1 MKGSNAKQNKALNLR
16 LALSQIVALGPIS
29 RVEIARNTN
38 LTKQTI
44 TNMVETLLEHD
55 LVSEVGIKKAEGA
68 GRPSKMLCFNEKA
81 AYSIAIRIMENEL
94 FVGMFKLN
102 GDCINSL
109 TTLFSHDE
117 LVSKAT
123 YLVNTLVNI
132 ENIDSSKV
140 LAVGLAMQDSNNFAL
155 DAHKVAKETQV
166 ALAESLNLPV
176 ALESTASACAAYQML
191 FGEAQ
196 TLQSF
201 VYVHIGNRVESS
213 VVYNRDILLGQNGLT
228 GALGDIF
235 VTPETD
241 NDTGEL
247 GRLNDFSS
255 LNSLKAALNI
265 DNQKHDDFLANLTAD
280 NKLLE
285 SWVNRA
291 EEPMR
296 IAIHTIESIFNSQ
309 TIILGGDINEW
320 LLDTLIKQLRPY
332 IPSIAQ
338 YGERQVI
345 RLIKT
350 PEVSQITQKGIATL
364 PLYAALGFEN
374 HHILYCPTA
383 LQATPLQ
390 ALIYALD
397 A

>member
-68 GRPSKMLCFNEKA
+68 GKPSKMLCFNEKA
-81 AYSIAIRIMENEL
+81 AHSIAIRIMENEL

-109 TTLFSHDE
+109 TTLFSPDE

>member
-68 GRPSKMLCFNEKA
+68 GKPSKMLCFNEKA

-109 TTLFSHDE
+109 TTLVSPDE

>member
-29 RVEIARNTN
+29 RVEISRNTN

-68 GRPSKMLCFNEKA
+68 GKPSKMLCFNEKA

-94 FVGMFKLN
+94 FVGIFKLN

-109 TTLFSHDE
+109 TTLCESSE
-117 LVSKAT
+117 LVSKAA
-123 YLVNTLVNI
+123 YLVNTLI
-132 ENIDSSKV
+132 DIDNIDSNKI
-140 LAVGLAMQDSNNFAL
+140 LGVGLAVQDSNNFAL
-155 DAHKVAKETQV
+155 DAHKAAKEMQT
-166 ALAESLNLPV
+166 ALANSLHLPV

-201 VYVHIGNRVESS
+201 VYVHIGNRIESS
-213 VVYNRDILLGQNGLT
+213 VVYNRNILLGQNGLT

-247 GRLNDFSS
+247 GRLNDFAS
-255 LNSLKAALNI
+255 LNSLKSTLNLAA
-265 DNQKHDDFLANLTAD
+265 QKHDDFLAQLSEENKPLTT
-280 NKLLE
+280 
-285 SWVNRA
+285 WVNRA
-291 EEPMR
+291 EEPLR

-320 LLDTLIKQLRPY
+320 LLETIIKQLRPY

-338 YGERQVI
+338 FGDRQVI

-350 PEVSQITQKGIATL
+350 PDVSQITQKGIATL
-364 PLYAALGFEN
+364 PLYAALGYEN
-374 HHILYCPTA
+374 QHVLFCPAT
-383 LQATPLQ
+383 LEPTPLQ
-390 ALIYALD
+390 SLIYGLD
-397 A
+397 E

>member
-44 TNMVETLLEHD
+44 TNMVETLLEYD

-68 GRPSKMLCFNEKA
+68 GKPSKMLCFNEKA
-81 AYSIAIRIMENEL
+81 AFSIAIRIMENEL
-94 FVGMFKLN
+94 FVGIFKLN

-109 TTLFSHDE
+109 TTLFAEGE

-123 YLVNTLVNI
+123 YLVNTLINI
-132 ENIDSSKV
+132 DNIDSNKV
-140 LAVGLAMQDSNNFAL
+140 LGVGLAIQDSNSFAL
-155 DAHKVAKETQV
+155 DAHKAAKETQI
-166 ALAESLNLPV
+166 ALANSLNLPV

-196 TLQSF
+196 TLHSF

-213 VVYNRDILLGQNGLT
+213 VVYQRNILLGQNGLT

-247 GRLNDFSS
+247 GRLNDFAS
-255 LNSLKAALNI
+255 LNSLKSALNLSV
-265 DNQKHDDFLANLTAD
+265 QKHDDFLAALNES
-280 NKLLE
+280 NKQLSL
-285 SWVNRA
+285 WVNRA

-296 IAIHTIESIFNSQ
+296 IAIHTIESMFNSQ

-320 LLDTLIKQLRPY
+320 LLETLIKQLRPY

-338 YGERQVI
+338 FGERQVI

-350 PEVSQITQKGIATL
+350 PDVSLITQKGIATL
-364 PLYAALGFEN
+364 PLYAALGYEN
-374 HHILYCPTA
+374 HHILYCPDI

-390 ALIYALD
+390 SLIYALEE
-397 A
+397 

>member
-68 GRPSKMLCFNEKA
+68 GKPSKMLCFNEKA

-235 VTPETD
+235 VTPESD

>member
-68 GRPSKMLCFNEKA
+68 GKPSKMLCFNEKA

-109 TTLFSHDE
+109 TTLFSPDE

-397 A
+397 V

>member
-68 GRPSKMLCFNEKA
+68 GKPSKMLCFNEKA

-109 TTLFSHDE
+109 TTLFSPNE

-166 ALAESLNLPV
+166 ALAKSLNLPV

-235 VTPETD
+235 VTPESD

-280 NKLLE
+280 NKLVE

>member
-68 GRPSKMLCFNEKA
+68 GKPSKMLCFNEKA

-109 TTLFSHDE
+109 TTLFSPNE

-309 TIILGGDINEW
+309 TIILGGAINDW
-320 LLDTLIKQLRPY
+320 LLDPLIKQLRPS
-332 IPSIAQ
+332 IPSIAHS
-338 YGERQVI
+338 GERQVI

>member
-68 GRPSKMLCFNEKA
+68 GKPSKMLCFNEKA

-109 TTLFSHDE
+109 TTLFSPDE

-235 VTPETD
+235 VTPESD

>member
-16 LALSQIVALGPIS
+16 LALPQIVALGPIS

-68 GRPSKMLCFNEKA
+68 GKPSKMLCFNEKA

-109 TTLFSHDE
+109 TTLFSPNE

>member
-68 GRPSKMLCFNEKA
+68 GKPSKMLCFNEKA

-155 DAHKVAKETQV
+155 VIITCAIQRRVKE
-166 ALAESLNLPV
+166 
-176 ALESTASACAAYQML
+176 
-191 FGEAQ
+191 
-196 TLQSF
+196 
-201 VYVHIGNRVESS
+201 H
-213 VVYNRDILLGQNGLT
+213 
-228 GALGDIF
+228 
-235 VTPETD
+235 
-241 NDTGEL
+241 
-247 GRLNDFSS
+247 
-255 LNSLKAALNI
+255 
-265 DNQKHDDFLANLTAD
+265 
-280 NKLLE
+280 
-285 SWVNRA
+285 
-291 EEPMR
+291 
-296 IAIHTIESIFNSQ
+296 
-309 TIILGGDINEW
+309 
-320 LLDTLIKQLRPY
+320 
-332 IPSIAQ
+332 
-338 YGERQVI
+338 
-345 RLIKT
+345 
-350 PEVSQITQKGIATL
+350 
-364 PLYAALGFEN
+364 
-374 HHILYCPTA
+374 
-383 LQATPLQ
+383 
-390 ALIYALD
+390 
-397 A
+397 

>member
-68 GRPSKMLCFNEKA
+68 GKPSKMLCFNEKA

-296 IAIHTIESIFNSQ
+296 IAIHIIESIFNSQ

>member
-1 MKGSNAKQNKALNLR
+1 
-16 LALSQIVALGPIS
+16 
-29 RVEIARNTN
+29 
-38 LTKQTI
+38 
-44 TNMVETLLEHD
+44 MVETLLEHD

-68 GRPSKMLCFNEKA
+68 GKPSKMLCFNEKA

-109 TTLFSHDE
+109 TTLFSPNE

>member
-68 GRPSKMLCFNEKA
+68 GKPSKMLCFNEKA

-109 TTLFSHDE
+109 TTLFSPNE

-155 DAHKVAKETQV
+155 DAHKVAKETQI

-265 DNQKHDDFLANLTAD
+265 DNQKHDDFLASLTAD

-320 LLDTLIKQLRPY
+320 LLDTLIKRLRPY

>member
-68 GRPSKMLCFNEKA
+68 GKPSKMLCFNEKA
-81 AYSIAIRIMENEL
+81 AFSIAIRIMGNEL
-94 FVGMFKLN
+94 FVGIFKLN

-109 TTLFSHDE
+109 TTLFENSE

-123 YLVNTLVNI
+123 YLVNTLINI
-132 ENIDSSKV
+132 DNIDSNKI
-140 LAVGLAMQDSNNFAL
+140 LGVGLAVQDSNNFAL
-155 DAHKVAKETQV
+155 DAHKAAKETQIE
-166 ALAESLNLPV
+166 LAKSLNLPV

-196 TLQSF
+196 TLHSF
-201 VYVHIGNRVESS
+201 VYVHIGNRIESS
-213 VVYNRDILLGQNGLT
+213 VVYNRNILLGQNGLT

-247 GRLNDFSS
+247 GRLNDFAS
-255 LNSLKAALNI
+255 LNSLKSALNLTT
-265 DNQKHDDFLANLTAD
+265 QKHDDFLASLNEN
-280 NKLLE
+280 NKQLPI
-285 SWVNRA
+285 WVNKA

-296 IAIHTIESIFNSQ
+296 IAIHTIESMFNSQ

-320 LLDTLIKQLRPY
+320 LLETLIKQLRPY

-338 YGERQVI
+338 FGERHVI

-350 PEVSQITQKGIATL
+350 PDVSQITQKGIATL
-364 PLYAALGFEN
+364 PLYAALGYEN
-374 HHILYCPTA
+374 HHILYCPNT
-383 LQATPLQ
+383 LQPTQLQ
-390 ALIYALD
+390 SLIYALD

>member
-68 GRPSKMLCFNEKA
+68 GKPSKMLCFNEKA

-109 TTLFSHDE
+109 TTLFSPNE

-155 DAHKVAKETQV
+155 DAHKVAKETQI

-213 VVYNRDILLGQNGLT
+213 IVYNRDILLGQNGLT

>member
-68 GRPSKMLCFNEKA
+68 GKPSKMLCFNEKA

-109 TTLFSHDE
+109 TTLFSPDE

-155 DAHKVAKETQV
+155 DAHTVAKETQV

>member
-68 GRPSKMLCFNEKA
+68 GKPSKMLCFNEKA
-81 AYSIAIRIMENEL
+81 AFSIAIRIMGNEL
-94 FVGMFKLN
+94 FVGIFKLN

-109 TTLFSHDE
+109 TTLFENSE

-123 YLVNTLVNI
+123 YLVNTLINI
-132 ENIDSSKV
+132 DNIDSNKI
-140 LAVGLAMQDSNNFAL
+140 LGVGLAVQDSNNFAL
-155 DAHKVAKETQV
+155 VAHKAAKETQIE
-166 ALAESLNLPV
+166 LAKSLNLPV

-196 TLQSF
+196 TLHSF
-201 VYVHIGNRVESS
+201 VYVHIGNRIESS
-213 VVYNRDILLGQNGLT
+213 VVYNRNILLGQNGLT

-241 NDTGEL
+241 NETGEL
-247 GRLNDFSS
+247 GRLNDFAS
-255 LNSLKAALNI
+255 LNSLKSALNLT
-265 DNQKHDDFLANLTAD
+265 NQKHDDFLASLNEN
-280 NKLLE
+280 NKQLPI
-285 SWVNRA
+285 WVNKA

-296 IAIHTIESIFNSQ
+296 IAIHTIESMFNSQ

-320 LLDTLIKQLRPY
+320 LLETLIKQLRPY

-338 YGERQVI
+338 FGERHVI

-350 PEVSQITQKGIATL
+350 PDVSQITQKGIATL
-364 PLYAALGFEN
+364 PLYAALGYEN
-374 HHILYCPTA
+374 HHILYCPNT
-383 LQATPLQ
+383 LQPTQLQ
-390 ALIYALD
+390 SLIYALD

>member
-55 LVSEVGIKKAEGA
+55 LVSEIGIKKAEGA
-68 GRPSKMLCFNEKA
+68 GKPSKMLCFNEKA

-109 TTLFSHDE
+109 TTLFSPNE

>member
-55 LVSEVGIKKAEGA
+55 LVSEIGIKKAEGA
-68 GRPSKMLCFNEKA
+68 GKPSKMLCFNEKA

-109 TTLFSHDE
+109 TTLFSPDE

>member
-68 GRPSKMLCFNEKA
+68 GKPSKMLCFNEKA

-109 TTLFSHDE
+109 TTLFSPDE

-374 HHILYCPTA
+374 HHILYCPAA

>member
-68 GRPSKMLCFNEKA
+68 GKPSKMLCFNEKA

-109 TTLFSHDE
+109 TTLFSPDE

>member
-68 GRPSKMLCFNEKA
+68 GKPSKMLCFNEKA

-109 TTLFSHDE
+109 TTLFSPNE